1 MEALMVFES
10 DSRRWS
16 VGDRNMVPKPG
27 LEVPFYRA
35 KKAAEAIR
43 ALIRDIEKEG
53 ERENH

>member
-1 MEALMVFES
+1 MVFEA

-16 VGDRNMVPKPG
+16 MGDRNMAPKPG
-27 LEVPFYRA
+27 LEAPFYRA